1 MKKRRINMF
10 FMAEELTGFF
20 CHVDISEHGFEAV
33 FDEGD
38 GVLKGDV
45 ENFGEIVLPKIN
57 RLLTVLADYGK
68 PVKEITIGDI
78 VISEEDGILEVV
90 DINLE
95 DLADF
100 LEEGGKRLYRGNF
113 LNRESNMYVD
123 YGDHIHEEE
132 WEIAPLSLL
141 VKV

>member
-78 VISEEDGILEVV
+78 VISIDTGVLEV
-90 DINLE
+90 DMLDLE
-95 DLADF
+95 DISDF
-100 LEEGGKRLYRGNF
+100 LEEGGKHLSPGNF
-113 LNRESNMYVD
+113 LELDQKMVVD
-123 YGDHIHEEE
+123 YGDHTDPEQ
-132 WEIAPLSLL
+132 WEIAPLSLVE
-141 VKV
+141 VK